1 MRTSASIAVSFA
13 FLFLS
18 AGCAS
23 MSAPGRKLA
32 AANGLYEAG
41 KYGGAAAAYRKIF
54 QEASGPAAAEARFGL
69 AATLAAGDN
78 PQKNYAQA
86 LRAFEEFLKLHPG
99 HPKARQA
106 RDWQQ
111 VLRALE
117 QVNKSIDQLKRLDI
131 SHEEKRKKGE

>member
-1 MRTSASIAVSFA
+1 MRTGPVIAAAFA

-23 MSAPGRKLA
+23 LSAPGRKLA
-32 AANGLYEAG
+32 AAKDLYEAG
-41 KYGGAAAAYRKIF
+41 KYSGAAAAYRKIL
-54 QEASGPAAAEARFGL
+54 QEGPAPAASEARFGL

-78 PQKNYAQA
+78 PQRNYAQA
-86 LRAFEEFLKLHPG
+86 LREFEEFLKLHPA

-106 RDWQQ
+106 RDWRQ

-117 QVNKSIDQLKRLDI
+117 QVNKNIDELKRLDI
-131 SHEEKRKKGE
+131 SHEEKRKKQ

>member
-1 MRTSASIAVSFA
+1 MRTGTAIAAAFA

-23 MSAPGRKLA
+23 LSAPGRKLA
-32 AANGLYEAG
+32 AANELYEAG
-41 KYGGAAAAYRKIF
+41 KYGGAAAAFRKII
-54 QEASGPAAAEARFGL
+54 QEGPGPAAAGARFGL

-78 PQKNYAQA
+78 PQRNYAQA
-86 LRAFEEFLKLHPG
+86 LREFEEFLKLHPG

-106 RDWQQ
+106 RDWRQ

-117 QVNKSIDQLKRLDI
+117 QVNRNIDELKRLDI
-131 SHEEKRKKGE
+131 SHEEKRKKQ